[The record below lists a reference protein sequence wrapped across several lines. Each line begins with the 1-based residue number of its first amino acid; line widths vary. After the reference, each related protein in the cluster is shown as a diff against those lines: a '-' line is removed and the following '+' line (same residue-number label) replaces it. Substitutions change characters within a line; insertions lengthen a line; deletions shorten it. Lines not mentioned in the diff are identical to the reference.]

1 MSRTTPPY
9 NQNVPEDF
17 PFPTEMCLDA
27 YFEPRDKAIGELTHK
42 QLQIVDD
49 SCPRNFGNEPGVINL
64 AFKISAKRREA
75 IIEEY
80 RKQQERNKKEQ
91 ELQQKYAEIQE
102 TISKTFRKYEHK
114 WNRQTSDTLNKNQ
127 EYFTNIQKS
136 IHLLSTR
143 SIETHRTINQIRE
156 NTDEGFEALKN
167 AIKDCSFKL
176 ERKTDEI
183 APCIAEM
190 LLNLQTVSLQ
200 RNDAAYTLLLKNI
213 QNALNTTENKL
224 EERLQ
229 DAVLASA
236 DNTHETVKLNVDK
249 LEERIER
256 LESSMD
262 ALKLQID
269 QAIHLLQQPKEPA
282 KSLGLPVWMW
292 IAILTVIDIITALAI
307 PA

>member
-1 MSRTTPPY
+1 M
-9 NQNVPEDF
+9 
-17 PFPTEMCLDA
+17 DA

-236 DNTHETVKLNVDK
+236 DNTHETGKLNVDK

>member
-1 MSRTTPPY
+1 M
-9 NQNVPEDF
+9 
-17 PFPTEMCLDA
+17 DA

>member
-1 MSRTTPPY
+1 M
-9 NQNVPEDF
+9 
-17 PFPTEMCLDA
+17 
-27 YFEPRDKAIGELTHK
+27 
-42 QLQIVDD
+42 
-49 SCPRNFGNEPGVINL
+49 INL

>member
-1 MSRTTPPY
+1 
-9 NQNVPEDF
+9 
-17 PFPTEMCLDA
+17 
-27 YFEPRDKAIGELTHK
+27 
-42 QLQIVDD
+42 
-49 SCPRNFGNEPGVINL
+49 
-64 AFKISAKRREA
+64 
-75 IIEEY
+75 
-80 RKQQERNKKEQ
+80 
-91 ELQQKYAEIQE
+91 
-102 TISKTFRKYEHK
+102 
-114 WNRQTSDTLNKNQ
+114 
-127 EYFTNIQKS
+127 
-136 IHLLSTR
+136 
-143 SIETHRTINQIRE
+143 
-156 NTDEGFEALKN
+156 
-167 AIKDCSFKL
+167 
-176 ERKTDEI
+176 
-183 APCIAEM
+183 M

-282 KSLGLPVWMW
+282 KSLGLPV
-292 IAILTVIDIITALAI
+292 
-307 PA
+307 